1 MIDPGDTLIEIVD
14 EDDRVVDVVTRR
26 EMRARNLRH
35 RSVGIAVLDAEGRVL
50 IHRRADLKDV
60 WPGRWDLAVG
70 GVVDS
75 GESWE
80 VAAARELAEEIGSRA
95 PIAEMGQGSY
105 EDDDVRT
112 IVRMYV
118 ARDDGPFV
126 FADGEVVEAFF
137 VTIDELRERIT
148 RHLFVPDSVAMMWP
162 LLTALGEEGAPPT
175 T

>member
-1 MIDPGDTLIEIVD
+1 
-14 EDDRVVDVVTRR
+14 
-26 EMRARNLRH
+26 MRARNLRH

-50 IHRRADLKDV
+50 IHRRADSKDV

-75 GESWE
+75 GERWE

-95 PIAEMGQGSY
+95 PIAEIGQGSY

-148 RHLFVPDSVAMMWP
+148 LRSVRARQRRDDVADPHRARRGRRAAHHLS
-162 LLTALGEEGAPPT
+162 TSSST
-175 T
+175 S